1 MVAILKRSCRPQVCA
16 NPQYP
21 RAYAN
26 DKVGIIAPMIAGAQP
41 VGLSYRDD
49 VSHAMAFLVQHGP
62 VTATFTV
69 R

>member
-26 DKVGIIAPMIAGAQP
+26 DKVGIIAGAQP